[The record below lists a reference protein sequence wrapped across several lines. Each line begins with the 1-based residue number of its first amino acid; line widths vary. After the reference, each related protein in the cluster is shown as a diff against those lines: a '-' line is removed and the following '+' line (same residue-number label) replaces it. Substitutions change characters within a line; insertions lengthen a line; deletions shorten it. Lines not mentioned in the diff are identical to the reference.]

1 MSLKKKLKKFLKKAA
16 PIVAVVV
23 AIVQPQLIPAIGKA
37 LGATS
42 VAAQT
47 ALGSAA
53 ISGGTTAL
61 AGGSP
66 EEILKSAA
74 AGGAGGYAG
83 VTAGEA
89 VRAAQAAGTVGGGTV
104 LPAAASGAA
113 GSGAGTLVATGDVG
127 KALGAAALGGVA
139 GGGGELASSQAQQ
152 ALPASAGRTTQSL
165 VAGGAGGATEAAIR
179 GENPLLGAVIS
190 AGGTAAQTAR
200 LDAEAERLARQDQA
214 IAAFSQPRSPGVGT
228 QLGEATAQN
237 RPAGYA
243 SDQPFQ
249 MGDLTAT
256 PTGQY
261 AKDGVLPEVIVTG
274 TPQRENISYV
284 SPTGLGRFTTPTS
297 TQPGRQTPSQVSERD
312 RQMMEITGLT
322 RAPKPTEDI
331 PETTRLGEV
340 EVTGA
345 RDIERPITGK
355 LETDEKLAS
364 QEFPLTE
371 PSAADRRLINYLY
384 GNVGAPMGAPFMGRE
399 MGAGTS
405 ALAQALSVGDPG
417 ALYLGKKGKERRPVW
432 NVESLKL
439 SDELG
444 GTYG

>member
-1 MSLKKKLKKFLKKAA
+1 MGWQKRFKKFLKKAA

-284 SPTGLGRFTTPTS
+284 SPTGLGRFTTPTR
-297 TQPGRQTPSQVSERD
+297 TQPSRQTPSQVSERD

-340 EVTGA
+340 EVTGT
-345 RDIERPITGK
+345 RDIERPITG
-355 LETDEKLAS
+355 ETPTDEKLAS

-384 GNVGAPMGAPFMGRE
+384 GNMGAPMGAPYGGRE